1 MEAHGTTEA
10 PPKELSDLSDLAV
23 NIDRWGAE
31 TFTET
36 LVSAIIEP
44 TKHDHSL

>member
-1 MEAHGTTEA
+1 MEAHGTAEA

-31 TFTET
+31 TFTGT
-36 LVSAIIEP
+36 LVSGMIRP
-44 TKHDHSL
+44 YHRDFL